1 MVQECMSCMLVLRE
15 GGEKSNL
22 CPQGLNQLPKRNVW
36 EDYES
41 TQTAAKPLKRDTALM
56 VYKYY

>member
-1 MVQECMSCMLVLRE
+1 MSCMLVLRE